1 MKNTKELNEIAKE
14 VLPKL
19 LILKIKVL
27 SLKDSLDKDFLVSL
41 GPVNHGRNWFGD
53 NEHIIDCWIECVD
66 EAKNGYYEN
75 VDKEWFVAVMNSAN
89 ALNKYLISM

>member
-1 MKNTKELNEIAKE
+1 MVVDEFF
-14 VLPKL
+14 P
-19 LILKIKVL
+19 
-27 SLKDSLDKDFLVSL
+27 L
-41 GPVNHGRNWFGD
+41 GGGVGEKQLHAGVFGD
-53 NEHIIDCWIECVD
+53 GDCLADGRGEFIGEFELFQQRVEKVREFVD